1 VLPFELGVPP
11 TALNTNGFVGVLED
25 NFLSGDRRAK
35 CEALS
40 SCPVTVGILLG
51 SDLLP
56 SVADKQRRIAFGD
69 RL

>member
-1 VLPFELGVPP
+1 MLPFELGVPP

-40 SCPVTVGILLG
+40 SC
-51 SDLLP
+51 SACEWRWHF
-56 SVADKQRRIAFGD
+56 ADGAGTLWHRPCDFAC
-69 RL
+69 